1 MKPLISSSYFAK
13 ALSTANTA
21 ITVAK
26 NSGCDANDAVRK
38 ALPDTIQA
46 IVDLPEDRFAAAA
59 AKTGLMDVPVLMDGT
74 LTPFGNM
81 VINAARIVVVDA
93 LSLKKD
99 FVMGIS
105 NDELNDIILDIW
117 KANDFKR
124 TEQVKRTSGDK
135 ADPNAIVE
143 DGCGGAC
150 SI

>member
-1 MKPLISSSYFAK
+1 MKPLVSSSYFAK
-13 ALSTANTA
+13 ALSVANTA

-26 NSGCDANDAVRK
+26 NAGNDANDAVKK

-46 IVDLPEDRFAAAA
+46 IVDLPEERFAIAA
-59 AKTGLMDVPVLMDGT
+59 AKTGLMNVNVLMDGT

-81 VINAARIVVVDA
+81 VINATRIVVVDA
-93 LSLKKD
+93 LTLKKD

-105 NDELNDIILDIW
+105 HDELNELILGVW
-117 KANDFKR
+117 KENTFTR
-124 TEQVKRTSGDK
+124 TEKVKRTSGDK
-135 ADPNAIVE
+135 ADPNAVVE